1 VVAVKYR
8 KLSVFVAVLTI
19 GLVACGHTAGSPHGS
34 LKGETARSIRST
46 DGTTSN
52 CNTGSDGTFT
62 FAVSGKT
69 AGPYAGTF
77 TAHGEVTLSKGAIT
91 SMNEEFKIISGTA
104 TVNGHLVSV
113 TGTTTG
119 ICVPDYGL
127 ASSAY
132 RYQAVISQGGQS
144 SNSFEGSGFLSVSG
158 GSTDASQLFADFG

>member
-1 VVAVKYR
+1 M
-8 KLSVFVAVLTI
+8 KLRALSIFVAVLTI
-19 GLVACGHTAGSPHGS
+19 SLAACSQTAGSPHGS
-34 LKGETARSIRST
+34 LKGETARSIRSMA
-46 DGTTSN
+46 GTTSS

-77 TAHGEVTLSKGAIT
+77 TAHGEVTLSEGTIA
-91 SMNEEFKIISGTA
+91 SMKEEFKIISGSA
-104 TVNGHLVSV
+104 TVNGHLISV

-119 ICVPDYGL
+119 ICVPGYGL

-132 RYQAVISQGGQS
+132 RYQAMVAQGGQS

-158 GSTDASQLFADFG
+158 GSADASQLFADFG